1 MSEKSEY
8 QKTMD
13 SNILSIEASIGE
25 HLSKG
30 HVPEILI
37 ARTSL
42 LEQIF
47 EHLDYTDQI
56 NWNDPE
62 GVIIGMGDGQ
72 IPLRVFRSNDVP
84 YGIIIVR

>member
-8 QKTMD
+8 QKLMD
-13 SNILSIEASIGE
+13 DNIYSIEVSIGE
-25 HLSKG
+25 HLSRG
-30 HVPEILI
+30 HTPEILI
-37 ARTSL
+37 AKSSL
-42 LEQIF
+42 LDQIF

-62 GVIIGMGDGQ
+62 GVIIGLGDGQ